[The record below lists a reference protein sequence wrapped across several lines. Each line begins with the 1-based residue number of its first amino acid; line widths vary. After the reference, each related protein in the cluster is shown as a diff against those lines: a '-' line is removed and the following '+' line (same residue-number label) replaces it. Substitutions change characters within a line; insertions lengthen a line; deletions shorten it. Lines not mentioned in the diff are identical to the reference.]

1 MWFGVWG
8 GIGLRQS
15 RQADELQ
22 MLGINL
28 HNDSKYFATEP
39 DYGEDESFCYN
50 VPQEPTEENGMFENL
65 LPGVTPVC
73 NLNPNNWDAASFNVL
88 YSFSFPDD
96 YATGYGPFLTVLF
109 LFSVAVY
116 FATSSDSGS
125 LVVDFLASNGHM
137 EHHWLQR
144 MFWAL
149 TEGAVATALLNAG
162 GADGLAALQA
172 GSIICGLP
180 FTVMLL
186 VIIQSIYEFC
196 EQALDP
202 DTDEF
207 QFPDRKFK
215 QPVYGG
221 VLNIFEKVVSLGN
234 VHPERVSKGMDQP
247 SSKHWQEFAVGLLL
261 PMVSVYRIMNAM
273 HPKET
278 SKRSNML
285 FVCTFTVM
293 HIMWIVLFCMVAVYP
308 SLRAWGWGAY
318 FINACLVFSMK
329 NHFTTTRKMASSA
342 LGDFISSLFFWPQV
356 FSQLVI
362 ELEDDSMEAEAE
374 A

>member
-8 GIGLRQS
+8 GIGQRQS

-22 MLGINL
+22 MLGLEL
-28 HNDSKYFATEP
+28 HNDTSYYAADEP
-39 DYGEDESFCYN
+39 FCYD
-50 VPQEPTEENGMFENL
+50 VPQEPTAEEIEAGFNNYL
-65 LPGVTPVC
+65 KGVTPVC
-73 NLNPNNWDAASFNVL
+73 NLNTNNWDAAAFNVL

-96 YATGYGPFLTVLF
+96 LDNGYGPTLTVFF

-137 EHHWLQR
+137 EHHWIQR

-162 GADGLAALQA
+162 GANGLAALQA
-172 GSIICGLP
+172 GSIVCGLP

-186 VIIQSIYEFC
+186 VVIQSIYEFC

-202 DTDEF
+202 HKDEF
-207 QFPDRKFK
+207 TFEGRAFK

-221 VLNIFEKVVSLGN
+221 VLNIFEKIASFGN
-234 VHPERVSKGMDQP
+234 VHPDRVAKGMDQP
-247 SSKHWQEFAVGLLL
+247 TAQHWYEFFMGLFL
-261 PMVSVYRIMNAM
+261 PMVSVYRIMGKM

-278 SKRSNML
+278 SKKSNML
-285 FVCTFTVM
+285 FVVVYSLM
-293 HIMWIVLFCMVAVYP
+293 HITWIVLFCMVAAYP

-318 FINACLVFSMK
+318 FVNACLVFSMK
-329 NHFTTTRKMASSA
+329 NHFTTSRNIASSTI
-342 LGDFISSLFFWPQV
+342 GDFISSLFFWPQV
-356 FSQLVI
+356 FSQLII
-362 ELEDDSMEAEAE
+362 ELEDDNMEEEAEA
-374 A
+374 